1 MKKVVAAVIS
11 GAFLAVYA
19 GAIFVSA
26 ISRLLG
32 FSGDW
37 PLRKFHSATLD

>member
-1 MKKVVAAVIS
+1 MKKVVTSVIS
-11 GAFLAVYA
+11 GAFLTVYA

-26 ISRLLG
+26 ILRLLG

-37 PLRKFHSATLD
+37 PVRKFHSATLG